1 MGLYPAGATP
11 AGIQDMAG
19 NVWEW
24 SEDDYDNDST
34 RKVLRGG
41 AWSDGTW
48 SLRVSYRGRLNRAV
62 RYGGVGFRC
71 VWELLSL

>member
-41 AWSDGTW
+41 AWVSYTRN
-48 SLRVSYRGRLNRAV
+48 LRVSYRGRNYRAE
-62 RYGGVGFRC
+62 RGNDVGFRC
-71 VWELLSL
+71 VAE